1 MNTFI
6 LEKIKPKEVKIEVNN
21 ALAQQN
27 VTKKARENAVV
38 VAGETLSSIQKSESL
53 TKEFLDLCEG
63 ANVVL
68 ACRVS
73 PIQKAQVVQMMRK
86 RNPDKTTLAIGD
98 GANDVNM
105 ITAAH
110 IGIGIAGLEGA
121 QAARASDYSIGQ
133 FRFLKNLLFVH
144 GREAYRRNAYLIA
157 FMFYKN
163 VFEVMPIWMYGWL
176 STFSGTPIYA
186 TVLYQCYNTVFTA
199 WPIIWFST
207 FDQEYPKH
215 ILLKRPKLYWIG
227 INDIYFNKFVFWRWF
242 FYGMGQSTLIMFV
255 LFYTVAGT
263 SPTHD
268 GYLGGEQACGNFIFI
283 VLVIAVNIKVLV
295 SSY

>member
-1 MNTFI
+1 MIAQKEIDEDFYQAWAKKHQTAACATTNRDRELGKVAELLEFDFELIGSTAIEDKLQEDVGQTIYDIKQAGIQLWVLTGDKVETAMNIGFSCRLLHNEMNMFI
-6 LEKIKPKEVKIEVNN
+6 LEKVKPKAVRVEVAN

-38 VAGETLSSIQKSESL
+38 VAGETLATIQKEPTL

-86 RNPDKTTLAIGD
+86 RNPNKTTLAIGD

-121 QAARASDYSIGQ
+121 QAARASDYSIG
-133 FRFLKNLLFVH
+133 
-144 GREAYRRNAYLIA
+144 
-157 FMFYKN
+157 
-163 VFEVMPIWMYGWL
+163 
-176 STFSGTPIYA
+176 
-186 TVLYQCYNTVFTA
+186 
-199 WPIIWFST
+199 
-207 FDQEYPKH
+207 
-215 ILLKRPKLYWIG
+215 
-227 INDIYFNKFVFWRWF
+227 
-242 FYGMGQSTLIMFV
+242 
-255 LFYTVAGT
+255 
-263 SPTHD
+263 
-268 GYLGGEQACGNFIFI
+268 
-283 VLVIAVNIKVLV
+283 
-295 SSY
+295 